1 VEDIDVSD
9 ALRMILAVE
18 PKTYRY
24 IDDGRG
30 MGGDG
35 REQREQR
42 EQRVYGFI
50 AQQVKDVIPD
60 ATETMK
66 DILPNVMKRAIR
78 DKNRVYLDLT
88 GYGDLQL
95 NEDRK
100 INIRFKNGGGYS
112 FTIVEVNK
120 EYFVIDTDDKGIE
133 EVFVY
138 GYEVKDFHI
147 LTKDTIYTLNVSAT
161 QELYR
166 KIESQDKKIKEL
178 EEKLERVLKE

>member
-24 IDDGRG
+24 IDDGRERR
-30 MGGDG
+30 GDG
-35 REQREQR
+35 RVHRNALT
-42 EQRVYGFI
+42 YGFI
-50 AQQVKDVIPD
+50 AQQVNDVIPD
-60 ATETMK
+60 AIETMK

-78 DKNRVYLDLT
+78 DKNWVYLDLT

-112 FTIVEVNK
+112 FTIIEVNK

-178 EEKLERVLKE
+178 EEKLERVLKG